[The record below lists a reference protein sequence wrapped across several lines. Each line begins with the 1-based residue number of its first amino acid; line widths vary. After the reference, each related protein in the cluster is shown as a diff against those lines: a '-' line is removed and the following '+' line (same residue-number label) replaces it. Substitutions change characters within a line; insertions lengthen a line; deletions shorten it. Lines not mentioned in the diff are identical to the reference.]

1 MEELSLFDCSKMGDQ
16 DPRRRDS
23 VPVLPPLVEE
33 ADEPAPPAPRRTLSF
48 ISLRVLAILVQFPLQ
63 VVTIVEDIVGWPEIN
78 FGAGGGVIPLNRMD
92 QSRELVR
99 LVPRLVR
106 ALRDIGRGAWTE
118 DVLHVMQNLE
128 VYKALLQSLLDDLEF
143 FRGMRAPAT
152 PLRPG
157 PSLEDLARVAQA
169 LEALATGLARNN
181 SLAINISDQDEHIPT
196 LRQLIRFLN

>member
-1 MEELSLFDCSKMGDQ
+1 MKVRVEELSLFDCSKMGDQ

-33 ADEPAPPAPRRTLSF
+33 AEEPAPPAPRRTLSF

-106 ALRDIGRGAWTE
+106 ALRDISRGAWTG

-128 VYKALLQSLLDDLEF
+128 EF

-169 LEALATGLARNN
+169 LEALATGLAGNVN
-181 SLAINISDQDEHIPT
+181 SLAINIVDQDEHIPT